1 MVTRTPYTV
10 AREHLD
16 GFALYVRTND
26 TAAGY
31 LADLKLLE
39 FAITRARTET
49 VQAMREDGMTWEQV
63 GNALGV
69 SAQAAHRRYAS
80 VTK

>member
-1 MVTRTPYTV
+1 MTRTPYTV

-16 GFALYVRTND
+16 RFALYVRTND

-31 LADLKLLE
+31 LQDLKLLE
-39 FAITRARTET
+39 FTIDRARTET
-49 VQAMREDGMTWEQV
+49 VQAMRADGMTWEQV
-63 GNALGV
+63 GAALGV
-69 SAQAAHRRYAS
+69 TAQAAHRRYRT